1 MLLLGSSQFCA
12 DRGDVALRRRNP
24 CELRHRCRERPEG
37 RGDRVRDAAS
47 RRGLSRPYICVAL
60 DGLIS
65 RRPAAVGVLLAVI
78 RSAAWVSRKGK
89 RRRSALGLMCLHSR
103 FSCRVSLWFCRH
115 PYLQPSTHPRARL
128 VSAGNTLE
136 PPSFFLTPL
145 LFPPRFSGGSR
156 NCLLVAITK
165 SRGDGRRERTPP
177 PRAAAHYRHGGDRPV
192 HRGVHVEVRQ
202 RCVDRGPIHGVQRV
216 DFPLPGHAGAAG
228 GPGSTRGKPRRSVLC
243 PAVGLEGGKQ
253 IRAYLWRV
261 FCVRAITRVV
271 LSVHWG
277 CPACKTRF
285 SCVGTTGQRAETVG
299 LSFFFFFV
307 RGDTT
312 TCARS
317 GAFGW

>member
-1 MLLLGSSQFCA
+1 M
-12 DRGDVALRRRNP
+12 
-24 CELRHRCRERPEG
+24 
-37 RGDRVRDAAS
+37 RDAAS
-47 RRGLSRPYICVAL
+47 RRGLSRPHICAAL

-65 RRPAAVGVLLAVI
+65 RRLGVLLAVI
-78 RSAAWVSRKGK
+78 RSAAWVSSKGK
-89 RRRSALGLMCLHSR
+89 RRRSALGLMRLHYR
-103 FSCRVSLWFCRH
+103 L
-115 PYLQPSTHPRARL
+115 YLSSVLFGSVDTRTSYRL
-128 VSAGNTLE
+128 PIHGPALSSAGQYSRTALFFSY
-136 PPSFFLTPL
+136 PPALSSSIFWGITQ
-145 LFPPRFSGGSR
+145 LFACGQ
-156 NCLLVAITK
+156 NK

-177 PRAAAHYRHGGDRPV
+177 PRAAAHYRHGGDCPV

-261 FCVRAITRVV
+261 FCVRAITRVE
-271 LSVHWG
+271 LSVHWS

-299 LSFFFFFV
+299 LSVFLL
-307 RGDTT
+307 
-312 TCARS
+312 CS
-317 GAFGW
+317 W